1 VAVVNAPTGNSNAV
15 AEHTV
20 ALMLTLARRVY
31 PAVASIKEG
40 RWEKSALE
48 GIEVRGKVLGL
59 VGLGR
64 IGALVASKARGLEM
78 RVLAFDPYVSAERAA
93 SSGVELTTLEEV
105 LAQADF
111 ISVHTPLLPQTRGMI
126 GLEQMRQMKRSAYVL
141 NCARGGI
148 VDEVALKQALKEG
161 LIAGAGL
168 DVFEHEPVSDLELVG
183 LPNVVATPHL
193 GASTAEAQAIVALDV
208 AESVVAVLEGRM
220 PSGPVNVPY
229 LAPQAAEFLQPY
241 MDLAQRLGSFLIQ
254 WQGRLTDRI
263 ELLYEGTICEH
274 DTRLLTSAFLA
285 GLLGPISAEPVNL
298 VNAGLLASRRGL
310 AIAEVNRPKQEH
322 FDSLIVARLP
332 NGSGEHSIAGTVIHG
347 EPHLVSLDG
356 QRLDCIA
363 QGHMLVDLH
372 HDRPG
377 IVGGMGQ
384 VLGQVGINI
393 SFVQMARVR
402 RGGPSI
408 MILGLDED
416 VPAELMPQFLQVPNV
431 QRVRMVS
438 LPAFDGYLFD

>member
-1 VAVVNAPTGNSNAV
+1 
-15 AEHTV
+15 
-20 ALMLTLARRVY
+20 
-31 PAVASIKEG
+31 
-40 RWEKSALE
+40 
-48 GIEVRGKVLGL
+48 
-59 VGLGR
+59 
-64 IGALVASKARGLEM
+64 
-78 RVLAFDPYVSAERAA
+78 
-93 SSGVELTTLEEV
+93 
-105 LAQADF
+105 
-111 ISVHTPLLPQTRGMI
+111 
-126 GLEQMRQMKRSAYVL
+126 
-141 NCARGGI
+141 
-148 VDEVALKQALKEG
+148 
-161 LIAGAGL
+161 
-168 DVFEHEPVSDLELVG
+168 
-183 LPNVVATPHL
+183 
-193 GASTAEAQAIVALDV
+193 
-208 AESVVAVLEGRM
+208 M